1 MPLIEHEFRECAA
14 LIFLGAAH
22 SRTRRNRQPC
32 VSEVQQEY
40 LGTGM
45 RIGNYSVEKEIGRGG
60 MSVVYA
66 VRHESLRSC
75 HAVKV
80 FDIPKCTNRD
90 VLASKFL
97 AEARIL
103 ADIRHPNIVRVTD
116 FGTTKE
122 GTPYLVMDRI
132 SGLTLAQRMA
142 EPNPL
147 TSDLILCIYQE
158 LRSAL
163 AYCHGRGI
171 IHGDVKA
178 ENILLDAEGKM
189 YLSDFGISRI
199 VDDGVRLKLGIANAT
214 IHGNLGTTYTLAP
227 ECREGGAATEAS
239 DVYAFGVLMFKLVTG
254 IWYEGSARLL
264 DQLSAYAPAWE
275 RVLRKMLA
283 RSPSD
288 RYSNAML
295 LPESPRSISVVR
307 SGFHLPRNFLKVAGL
322 AGIVI
327 ASFATLGFAGVF
339 SNSARTAVVECKQTG
354 KPLIQIGTGDV
365 AVGELRAGTFAF
377 AGRVHYGKL
386 RLPDAEGYVR
396 IVAPQDFTGEL
407 LIADLVE
414 GTLSDQVIVLK
425 CTGRSVRY
433 SQNSIVL
440 VNEVD
445 GLTGGRE

>member
-1 MPLIEHEFRECAA
+1 
-14 LIFLGAAH
+14 
-22 SRTRRNRQPC
+22 
-32 VSEVQQEY
+32 
-40 LGTGM
+40 M

-80 FDIPKCTNRD
+80 FDVPECANRD

-103 ADIRHPNIVRVTD
+103 ADIRHQNIVRVTD
-116 FGTTKE
+116 FGTTKD
-122 GTPYLVMDRI
+122 GIPYLVMDRI
-132 SGLTLAQRMA
+132 CGMTLAQRMA
-142 EPNPL
+142 DSEPMAP
-147 TSDLILCIYQE
+147 DGVLCIYQE

-171 IHGDVKA
+171 VHGDVKA
-178 ENILLDAEGKM
+178 ENILLDAEGKA

-199 VDDGVRLKLGIANAT
+199 VDDGVRHKLGIADAT
-214 IHGNLGTTYTLAP
+214 IHGNLGTSYALAP
-227 ECREGGAATEAS
+227 ECREGSPAVEAS
-239 DVYAFGVLMFKLVTG
+239 DVYSFGVLMFKLVTG

-264 DQLSAYAPAWE
+264 DQLCAYAPDWE
-275 RVLRKMLA
+275 CVLRKMLA

-322 AGIVI
+322 AGLVI

-339 SNSARTAVVECKQTG
+339 THSVRMTEVACKPTV
-354 KPLIQIGTGDV
+354 KPLAQMRDGDV
-365 AVGELRAGTFAF
+365 AVGELRAGTVAF
-377 AGRVHYGKL
+377 TGHIHYGRL

-396 IVAPQDFTGEL
+396 IVAPPDFTGEL
-407 LIADLVE
+407 LTADLVD
-414 GTLSDQVIVLK
+414 GTLSEQVIVLK
-425 CTGRSVRY
+425 CPGRSVRY

-440 VNEVD
+440 VAEVD
-445 GLTGGRE
+445 GLVGGRK

>member
-1 MPLIEHEFRECAA
+1 
-14 LIFLGAAH
+14 
-22 SRTRRNRQPC
+22 
-32 VSEVQQEY
+32 
-40 LGTGM
+40 M
-45 RIGNYSVEKEIGRGG
+45 RIGNYRVEEEIGRGG

-80 FDIPKCTNRD
+80 FDVPECANRD
-90 VLASKFL
+90 VLAGKFL

-116 FGTTKE
+116 FGTTKG

-132 SGLTLAQRMA
+132 SGMTLAQRMA

-147 TSDLILCIYQE
+147 APDLVLRIYQE

-171 IHGDVKA
+171 VHGDVKA
-178 ENILLDAEGKM
+178 ENILLDADGKS

-199 VDDGVRLKLGIANAT
+199 VDDGVRQKLGVTNAT
-214 IHGNLGTTYTLAP
+214 IYGNLGTSYTLAP
-227 ECREGGAATEAS
+227 ECREGRSATKAS

-264 DQLSAYAPAWE
+264 DQLCAYAPNWE

-288 RYSNAML
+288 RYSNGML
-295 LPESPRSISVVR
+295 LPEIPLSISIDR
-307 SGFHLPRNFLKVAGL
+307 SGFHLSQDFLKVAGV
-322 AGIVI
+322 AVI
-327 ASFATLGFAGVF
+327 AIAFFATLGFAGVF
-339 SNSARTAVVECKQTG
+339 SNSARTTEAACKPIVKSLVQMRA
-354 KPLIQIGTGDV
+354 GDV
-365 AVGELRAGTFAF
+365 AVGELHAGTIAL

-386 RLPDAEGYVR
+386 RLPDTEGYVR
-396 IVAPQDFTGEL
+396 IVAPLDFTGEL
-407 LIADLVE
+407 LTADQVE
-414 GTLSDQVIVLK
+414 GSLPDQVIVLK
-425 CTGRSVRY
+425 GPGRSVKY
-433 SQNSIVL
+433 SQNSILL
-440 VNEVD
+440 VNEVE
-445 GLTGGRE
+445 GFAGGRK

>member
-1 MPLIEHEFRECAA
+1 MRRSYI
-14 LIFLGAAH
+14 LGAAH

-40 LGTGM
+40 LGIGM

-66 VRHESLRSC
+66 VRHETLRSC

-80 FDIPKCTNRD
+80 FDVPKCANRD

-116 FGTTKE
+116 FGTTKD
-122 GTPYLVMDRI
+122 GIPYLVMDRI

-163 AYCHGRGI
+163 AFCHERGI
-171 IHGDVKA
+171 VHGDVKA

-199 VDDGVRLKLGIANAT
+199 VDDGVRHKLGIANAT
-214 IHGNLGTTYTLAP
+214 IHGNLGTSYALAP
-227 ECREGGAATEAS
+227 ECREGSPATEAS
-239 DVYAFGVLMFKLVTG
+239 DVYSFGVLMFKLVTG
-254 IWYEGSARLL
+254 IWYEGSVRLL
-264 DQLSAYAPAWE
+264 DLLSAYAPDWE
-275 RVLRKMLA
+275 CVLRKMLA
-283 RSPSD
+283 RNPSD
-288 RYSNAML
+288 RYLNAVS
-295 LPESPRSISVVR
+295 LPEAPRSISVGHG
-307 SGFHLPRNFLKVAGL
+307 GFHLAYNFAKVAGL
-322 AGIVI
+322 AGIAI
-327 ASFATLGFAGVF
+327 AFFATLGFAGAFTHSV
-339 SNSARTAVVECKQTG
+339 RTTEVDCKPTA
-354 KPLIQIGTGDV
+354 KPLVQMRAGDV
-365 AVGELRAGTFAF
+365 AVGELRPGTITF
-377 AGRVHYGKL
+377 AGRVHYGRL
-386 RLPDAEGYVR
+386 RLPDGEGYVR
-396 IVAPQDFTGEL
+396 IVAPSDFTGEL
-407 LIADLVE
+407 LAADLVE
-414 GTLSDQVIVLK
+414 GTLSEQVIVLQ
-425 CTGRSVRY
+425 CPGRRVKY

-440 VNEVD
+440 VDEVD
-445 GLTGGRE
+445 GLEGGRK